1 MNWGVGGG
9 ERVLGGP
16 HAAGRGVLAALAV
29 AAVAAGVARTGLGG
43 QAQAGGGHRLAVLVK
58 GGCLDLLGKVSM
70 RVRKGW

>member
-1 MNWGVGGG
+1 MDGGVGGG

-58 GGCLDLLGKVSM
+58 GRRLNLLGKV
-70 RVRKGW
+70 RVRRGW